1 MRREPLLR
9 GLATLL
15 LALVLAACGATPAR
29 RDGPAARDP
38 NTRQQAAET
47 NVRLGQGYLA
57 QGKLDLARDKLLR
70 ALELDPRSVSGHTVI
85 AVLYERIRDE
95 ERARVHYRRAVELAP
110 ESGDAQNNLATF
122 LCKRGEYDEAD
133 RLFAG
138 ALQDPFYKTPA
149 VALSNRGA
157 CALSAGRVEAAEE
170 SLRRAVQLAPD
181 MPDALY
187 GLARATFVRGD
198 FMRARAFVQRY
209 EATGQAGA
217 DGLLLGYEVER
228 KLGNVRGANEYRQRL
243 LAQFPDS
250 EAARRLESGEGSLQ

>member
-1 MRREPLLR
+1 MRPEALLR
-9 GLATLL
+9 AAALL
-15 LALVLAACGATPAR
+15 LALALGACGATPSRSDAPGAR
-29 RDGPAARDP
+29 QG

-70 ALELDPRSVSGHTVI
+70 ALELDPRSVDAHTVI
-85 AVLYERIRDE
+85 AVLYERIGDVD
-95 ERARVHYRRAVELAP
+95 RARVHYRRAAELAP
-110 ESGDAQNNLATF
+110 ESGDVQNNYATF
-122 LCKRGEYDEAD
+122 LCKRGEYAEAD
-133 RLFAG
+133 KLFAR
-138 ALQDPFYKTPA
+138 ALADPFYKTPA

-157 CALSAGRVEAAEE
+157 CALSAGQVEAAEE

-187 GLARATFVRGD
+187 GLARATYQRGD
-198 FMRARAFVQRY
+198 YLRARAFVQRY
-209 EATGQAGA
+209 EATGRAGA
-217 DGLLLGYEVER
+217 DGLWLGYEVER

-250 EAARRLESGEGSLQ
+250 EAARRLEGEGSPR